1 MTLSDLSRGDTS
13 GLSTEARLA
22 ALENYADLLAEQLEF
37 AVATLEKKIAA
48 QTGKE

>member
-1 MTLSDLSRGDTS
+1 MTLQDLSRGDTS

-22 ALENYADLLAEQLEF
+22 ALEHYADLLAEQLEF